1 MNRPLNPWK
10 VTGYKAGQ
18 NVACKV
24 VAAEPGGY
32 AVLITKDNLPGFL
45 PTESRLRIGEEVLAQ
60 FVCVHNNR
68 VLLSSRMANVAEKMG
83 NKPSATPGATTKV
96 DWRQELEQSKS
107 GAYPAQSQ
115 GQPANSQQGNDPA
128 FQVWADGRT
137 PNFKLRRAI
146 DLILPPVDKSQQPNK
161 MKIAESDDLLWLI
174 TDLEGGM
181 RTGCVKAFCEPKKS
195 RAAVLLYKGRA
206 VGCIYGN
213 KDLKEQLPP
222 ELSLQMMLNDCQ
234 TPDTQ
239 LLMYGLP
246 EEVTLAMS
254 ALFLGYPV
262 DRSDDLNA
270 RQYMDYIM
278 GWFAQKEQTA
288 CLVFSFP
295 MSGATLL
302 AFIHLGVFCGS
313 FYVETQEFSRDIN
326 FVYNVI
332 SQDPHVRCDATI
344 LPPELTSPA
353 VRFGFSL
360 SMAMPR

>member
-45 PTESRLRIGEEVLAQ
+45 PTESRLKIGEEVLAQ

-83 NKPSATPGATTKV
+83 SKPQSTQQATKV

-107 GAYPAQSQ
+107 GAYQAQS
-115 GQPANSQQGNDPA
+115 GQQSMADPGNDPA
-128 FQVWADGRT
+128 FKVWVDGRS

-181 RTGCVKAFCEPKKS
+181 RTGCVKAFCEPRKS

-213 KDLKEQLPP
+213 KELKEQLPT
-222 ELSLQMMLNDCQ
+222 EHSLQMMLNDCQ

-288 CLVFSFP
+288 CLAFSLP

-302 AFIHLGVFCGS
+302 AFIHMGTFVGS
-313 FYVETQEFSRDIN
+313 FYVETQEFSRDVN

-332 SQDPHVRCDATI
+332 AQDPQARCEASI